1 MEFSRQWCGRW
12 TQWCGRRQQNMC
24 IRTPLFCVRMF
35 EQFFCHLFTA
45 CNSDEHILQYWCCY
59 HTIYIFIYIWLV
71 TAVCLY
77 IYTLLA
83 YNRVL
88 EKCFW
93 GRKESWDFFIAKRVG
108 NLWPVFFFRVCVCVC
123 VHVCICMPG
132 WNHSVTSFPVD
143 FWFVYSLECVCCS
156 DFCSCY
162 LRVRSL
168 SFAVYTERLSSKL
181 PRVLLCLC
189 SLVAVHALQAVS
201 VRLWVPVDHRLCQG
215 LWLCLW
221 LLSPA
226 TGAHRTSGRDVP
238 TRHSSCGL
246 IDDVPPSR
254 QSAAYPRQFR
264 RQPSAGNPTTHSCWP
279 NRRWQHWA
287 NRAAAVPMVAAR
299 PLRRTA
305 RSRRT
310 SKCVSFTAAAIA
322 RSRTTLSWLGD
333 REPPWWPA
341 LSWYLDTAMRG
352 W

>member
-1 MEFSRQWCGRW
+1 MLLS
-12 TQWCGRRQQNMC
+12 
-24 IRTPLFCVRMF
+24 
-35 EQFFCHLFTA
+35 
-45 CNSDEHILQYWCCY
+45 YY
-59 HTIYIFIYIWLV
+59 IYI
-71 TAVCLY
+71 Y
-77 IYTLLA
+77 IYMVSNCCLSVYLNIAGLQQGPGKMLLGSR
-83 YNRVL
+83 RVL
-88 EKCFW
+88 GFFYSQ
-93 GRKESWDFFIAKRVG
+93 ESGKPVTC
-108 NLWPVFFFRVCVCVC
+108 VFFPCVCACVC

-221 LLSPA
+221 LWLLSPA
-226 TGAHRTSGRDVP
+226 TGARRTSGRDVP

-264 RQPSAGNPTTHSCWP
+264 LQPSAGNPTTHSCWP

-287 NRAAAVPMVAAR
+287 NRPAAVPMVAAR